1 MKSLIQLCLVFV
13 ITFSQNI
20 NASTS
25 ITVKQSIAAQQS
37 LTLRY
42 DQAPRLVQIMQDSL
56 IHSPQFASN
65 QHPQAIYWLSA
76 GLYDSKTETQF
87 QQKQQKILNSLKTKY
102 TDMGQPQNINALK
115 SLSSWINGN
124 KFIKRE
130 FIPLDFD
137 SIRLKQELN
146 PLLTGQY
153 LLTLP
158 TKPDSVLVLGAVEE
172 NGPLPFKA
180 NQPAT
185 AYLDLAMPIN
195 DSENSFAWLIQPD
208 GKVTSYPIA
217 YWNQQHIDIAP
228 GAIIYLD
235 FQGVRDNEPELNS
248 AILELLRHWVR

>member
-1 MKSLIQLCLVFV
+1 MKYLIQLCLVFV
-13 ITFSQNI
+13 VTFSQNI
-20 NASTS
+20 NASNS
-25 ITVKQSIAAQQS
+25 ITVKQSIGAQES
-37 LTLRY
+37 LSLQY
-42 DQAPRLVQIMQDSL
+42 EQAPRLVQVMQDSL
-56 IHSPQFASN
+56 LSSELFAIK
-65 QHPQAIYWLSA
+65 QQPQAIYWLSA
-76 GLYDSKTETQF
+76 GLYDYATEVHFQ
-87 QQKQQKILNSLKTKY
+87 QQKQQILALLKTQY

-115 SLSSWINGN
+115 TLSSWIQ
-124 KFIKRE
+124 KSQFIKRE

-137 SIRLKQELN
+137 TIRLKKELN

-158 TKPDSVLVLGAVEE
+158 TKPDSVLVLGAVEK

-208 GKVTSYPIA
+208 GKVSSYPIA